1 MLFSLPKFVRHED
14 ELAQF
19 VRYGLPDSSAIVDL
33 VGTLELVAGLMLVLG
48 VATRLAASGLAAD
61 MAGAVATAGIQ
72 VGGLFH
78 LGVAPLL
85 LLSMLYLLW
94 AGSGAA
100 AIDRTLSE
108 RLAPT
113 PGEREGHHS
122 AMSTRTSTGHPHRPG
137 LDRTGRRADPSA
149 GVEAPLDTGCDVSG
163 AVHRCL
169 HQGPVMA

>member
-1 MLFSLPKFVRHED
+1 MAGSGNVGPPHSRRPIRLFSSRVHGRAATATAALRILTGLAFMLFSLPKFVRHED
-14 ELAQF
+14 ELAEF
-19 VRYGLPDSSAIVDL
+19 VRYGLPDSSAIVYL

-48 VATRLAASGLAAD
+48 VATRLAALGLAAD

-113 PGEREGHHS
+113 PGS
-122 AMSTRTSTGHPHRPG
+122 
-137 LDRTGRRADPSA
+137 GRDI
-149 GVEAPLDTGCDVSG
+149 T
-163 AVHRCL
+163 
-169 HQGPVMA
+169 QQ